1 MTENLFDL
9 EGKVAAVSG
18 GTRGIGRSVALGLA
32 EAGADIA
39 LLQRNV
45 SQTDVKEE
53 IESLG
58 RSCHIIACDLNDIE
72 QVKGAIPSVVDAF
85 GKIDVLVNAAGI
97 QRRSDA
103 VDFSEEDWDDVIQIN
118 LKTTWLLC
126 QEAGRYMVPNNG
138 GKIINFASLLS
149 YQGGIRVPAYAAS
162 KGGVS
167 QLTKALSNE
176 WAPHGVNVNSIVPG
190 YIATDMNTALIQDE
204 NRNKQILDRI
214 PAGDWGKPEDFI
226 GSAVFLASD
235 ASKYVHGHQL
245 AVDGG
250 WLGR

>member
-1 MTENLFDL
+1 MTQHLFRLD
-9 EGKVAAVSG
+9 GKVAAVTG
-18 GTRGIGRSVALGLA
+18 GTRGIGRAVAIGLA

-39 LLQRNV
+39 LLQRNL
-45 SQTDVKEE
+45 SQVDVKEE
-53 IESLG
+53 IETKG
-58 RSCHIIACDLNDIE
+58 RVCHIIPCNLNE
-72 QVKGAIPSVVDAF
+72 ATQVKEAIPSVVEAF
-85 GKIDVLVNAAGI
+85 GHIDILVNAAGI

-103 VDFSEEDWDDVIQIN
+103 VEFSEEDWDDVLNIN
-118 LKTTWLLC
+118 LKTTWTLC
-126 QEAGRYMVPNNG
+126 QQAGRQMVSNKQ

-176 WAPHGVNVNSIVPG
+176 WAKEGVNVNSVVPG
-190 YIATDMNTALIQDE
+190 YVATDMNTALINDE
-204 NRNKQILDRI
+204 ERNKQILDRI
-214 PAGDWGKPEDFI
+214 PAGDWGKPEDFV
-226 GSAVFLASD
+226 GAAVFLASD
-235 ASKYVHGHQL
+235 ASNYVHGHQL